1 MTDTKLALIL
11 AAGNGTRIAARAGE
25 LPKPLVSMN
34 GKPLLEHVI
43 TGARQAGIERFVVV
57 IGYRGHAIKQ
67 WYESHPIEGVE
78 VTWIANPNYKK
89 DNGISVLCAKRVIH
103 ENFLL
108 LMADHL
114 FEPET
119 ARSLL
124 RQPLGSE
131 EVILGIDTNI
141 CRVFDLD
148 DATKVRLEEDR
159 IQEIG
164 KSLRNYNALDT
175 GMFHCSP
182 TLFGWLELAATNGNC
197 SLSDGLRLMAQN
209 GIFKGFDIGEAQW
222 QDVDTPAALD
232 YAQHI
237 VSPLIRNSSGIAG
250 ATYV

>member
-11 AAGNGTRIAARAGE
+11 AAGNGSRIAARAGE
-25 LPKPLVSMN
+25 LPKPLVNMN
-34 GKPLLEHVI
+34 GKPLLEHVM
-43 TGARQAGIERFVVV
+43 TGARQAGIERFVIV
-57 IGYRGHAIKQ
+57 IGYRGHVIKQ
-67 WYESHPIEGVE
+67 WYESHPFDGVQ
-78 VTWIANPNYKK
+78 VTWVANPDYKK
-89 DNGISVLCAKRVIH
+89 ANGISVLRARKAIH

-124 RQPLGSE
+124 SQPLGLD
-131 EVILGIDTNI
+131 EVTLGVDTNI

-148 DATKVRLEEDR
+148 DATKVRLDQDR
-159 IQEIG
+159 VVEIG

-182 TLFGWLELAATNGNC
+182 ALFGWLETAAINGDC

-209 GIFKGFDIGEAQW
+209 GTFKGFDIGDAQW

-237 VSPLIRNSSGIAG
+237 IAPQIHRSPGIARP
-250 ATYV
+250 AYV